1 MSGTPRSS
9 GAPLAALSRFV
20 RQPQRQ
26 APAEKC
32 EMCTQELAP
41 DHSHIV
47 SIETRSLMCAC
58 RACYLLFTEPGA
70 AQGKY
75 KAVPDRYLR
84 LESVELAPE
93 KWDALQ
99 IPVGMAF
106 FFYNSALERVSGF
119 YPSPA
124 GATESMLPLEAW
136 RELASTHPAI
146 ETMEADVEAL
156 LIRRDRDSG
165 FECFLVP
172 IDACYELA
180 GRMRLYWRG
189 FDGGEQA
196 RQSIAGFLDQVR
208 SRARPL
214 GGAAG
219 SGPAERGAAGS
230 GPAPAQES

>member
-58 RACYLLFTEPGA
+58 RACYLLFTQPGA

-75 KAVPDRYLR
+75 KAVPNRYLR
-84 LESVELAPE
+84 LQSVELAPE

-156 LIRRDRDSG
+156 LVRRGREGD

-172 IDACYELA
+172 IDTCYELT
-180 GRMRLYWRG
+180 GIVRRRWRG
-189 FDGGEQA
+189 FDGGEEA
-196 RQSIAGFLDQVR
+196 RRDIDAFFDALREKSRPAG
-208 SRARPL
+208 
-214 GGAAG
+214 
-219 SGPAERGAAGS
+219 EM
-230 GPAPAQES
+230 